1 MINKMEWYLTLS
13 IHERINAKSV
23 FVLLIGVEFGQLSFL
38 LSFREQMDV
47 MYDKLKIEG
56 LIE

>member
-1 MINKMEWYLTLS
+1 MEWYLTLS